1 MKGYVVNLEQ
11 KTQSNSNFRQVL
23 FTTPNSQLVLM
34 ALQPNEEIG
43 TETHMEHD
51 QFIRVESGRGKVI
64 MDGEETEIADGF
76 GFVIPAGVEHNVV
89 NTSGEV
95 MKLYTIYTPPEH
107 ADGTVHQTKA
117 EAEANSH
124 H

>member
-1 MKGYVVNLEQ
+1 
-11 KTQSNSNFRQVL
+11 
-23 FTTPNSQLVLM
+23 
-34 ALQPNEEIG
+34 
-43 TETHMEHD
+43 
-51 QFIRVESGRGKVI
+51 
-64 MDGEETEIADGF
+64 MDGEETEISDGF

-117 EAEANSH
+117 EAEADH
-124 H
+124 HY